1 MWRTVLM
8 VLAMSA
14 APASAAPNG
23 VIFSPAEQRWI
34 REHPMVPYTVDPYWP
49 LEYVE
54 NGQHKGLTRDYLE
67 AIARISGLRFKMV
80 DARNWRDALQDMRDD
95 KIFLATMVSAQL
107 IGDDSQQSMLLTVPY
122 LASTTIMV
130 TTSDKPMLFNPK
142 QLNGKT
148 VTVKGGGSY
157 ERYLRRH
164 FPGIRLML
172 IADPEMALDAVASG
186 KAYAAVGSD
195 VVLEPIIQRKYM
207 GTLNLAGAIPDM
219 YAVVSMGV
227 SKRHPEL
234 CSIINKSLAQLTA
247 DDASRMYDYWVE
259 GLRLGAPSWQ
269 AIVRYYSKALVGL
282 VTLLL
287 LLGYWVLR
295 AQRSQR
301 AAEASEAG
309 KSMFLAVMSHE
320 IRTPMNAVLAAIELL
335 QRTPQT
341 PRQQELAS
349 LANSAATNLL
359 ELLDDVL
366 DVSKMDAR
374 GLQLELVPVDLALL
388 AQGVADSNRPRAQSK
403 GLGWSLTLLGL
414 DDAALML
421 DPLRMRQILSNL
433 LSNAVKF
440 TEQGEVALLLHLD
453 QIEGDRGKLLITV
466 RDTGIGIDKQQ
477 QSRLFTAFTQVD
489 SSTTRRYGG
498 SGLGL
503 SICRQ
508 LVELMGG
515 SILLDSEL
523 GAGTTISVTLPV
535 QLAGTAAPLAK
546 SEPSTDPALPGGKGR
561 VLLVEDQ
568 PMNQAVIGQQLREL
582 GYQATVTD
590 SGRDALT
597 LLEQGERFDMI
608 LLDCYMP
615 GMDGYE
621 TARRIRE
628 CETGAT
634 SGHTPI
640 IAISAATDPAHQNL
654 CLESGMDG
662 MLSKPLRIH
671 ELADVLE
678 MWVGGDDG
686 QAAPEPA
693 PAPLSVRQWRQLFH
707 QSSHDDLASLR
718 QALLQ
723 SDPIRARHHLHRLKG
738 AALTIGADELAR
750 RTEWLEQL
758 LRQDCLPSPG
768 DGESWLLDYA
778 RALDDWLAGQT
789 PSEDA

>member
-1 MWRTVLM
+1 MRRILLM
-8 VLAMSA
+8 VLAISAPSAYA
-14 APASAAPNG
+14 APDEA
-23 VIFSPAEQRWI
+23 IFSPAERQWI
-34 REHPMVPYTVDPYWP
+34 RQHPVVPYTIDPYWP

-54 NGQHKGLTRDYLE
+54 DGEHRGLTRDYLE
-67 AIARISGLRFKMV
+67 AISKISGLQFKMV
-80 DARNWRDALQDMRDD
+80 AARNWRDALPQMDQD
-95 KIFLATMVSAQL
+95 KIFLSTMVSSGL
-107 IGDDSQQSMLLTVPY
+107 ISERRRQAMLLTVPY
-122 LASTTIMV
+122 LARTTVII
-130 TTSDKPMLFNPK
+130 TTPDKPMVFDPAILA
-142 QLNGKT
+142 GKT
-148 VTVKGGGSY
+148 VTVKGGGGY
-157 ERYLRRH
+157 ENYLREH
-164 FPGIRLML
+164 FPGIRLL
-172 IADPEMALDAVASG
+172 LTSDPEDALEAVASG
-186 KAYAAVGSD
+186 KAYAAIGSD
-195 VVLEPIIQRKYM
+195 VVLEPILERKYM
-207 GTLNLAGAIPDM
+207 ASLSQAGTIPGM
-219 YAVVSMGV
+219 YAVISMGV
-227 SKRHPEL
+227 SRRHPEL
-234 CSIINKSLAQLTA
+234 CSILNKSLAQLTA
-247 DDASRMYDYWVE
+247 AETGKMYDYWVE
-259 GLRLGAPSWQ
+259 SLRLGAPSWR
-269 AIVRYYSKALVGL
+269 AIVRYYSNTLIGL
-282 VTLLL
+282 TTLLL

-295 AQRSQR
+295 ARRSQR
-301 AAEASEAG
+301 VAEASEAS

-366 DVSKMDAR
+366 DASKMDAR

-388 AQGVADSNRPRAQSK
+388 AQGVADSNRLRAQSK
-403 GLGWSLTLLGL
+403 GLGWSLTLQGL
-414 DDAALML
+414 DEVALML

-440 TEQGEVALLLHLD
+440 TEHGEVALLLHLD
-453 QIEGDRGKLLITV
+453 QIEGDRGKLLLTV

-477 QSRLFTAFTQVD
+477 QARLFTAFTQVD

-523 GAGTTISVTLPV
+523 GVGTTISVTLPV
-535 QLAGTAAPLAK
+535 RLADAAAPLV
-546 SEPSTDPALPGGKGR
+546 EPQPDPVLPGGRGR
-561 VLLVEDQ
+561 VLLIEDQ
-568 PMNQAVIGQQLREL
+568 PMNRAVIGQQLREL
-582 GYQATVTD
+582 GYQATVAD
-590 SGRDALT
+590 SGLDALA
-597 LLEQGERFDMI
+597 LLERGERFDMI

-628 CETGAT
+628 CEAGQ
-634 SGHTPI
+634 TPI
-640 IAISAATDPAHQNL
+640 IAISAATDPAHQSL

-678 MWVGGDDG
+678 MWIDGDDG
-686 QAAPEPA
+686 QAAPEAVPA
-693 PAPLSVRQWRQLFH
+693 LLSVRQWRQLF
-707 QSSHDDLASLR
+707 QQTSHADLASLR

-758 LRQDCLPSPG
+758 LRQDSLPSPD
-768 DGESWLLDYA
+768 DGENWLLDYG

-789 PSEDA
+789 PPEGA